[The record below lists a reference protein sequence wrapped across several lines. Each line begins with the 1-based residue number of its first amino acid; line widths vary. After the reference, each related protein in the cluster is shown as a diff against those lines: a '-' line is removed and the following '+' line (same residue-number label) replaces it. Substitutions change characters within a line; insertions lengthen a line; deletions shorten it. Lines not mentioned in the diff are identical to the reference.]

1 MENHQMLFLK
11 KNYGFFQ
18 VSFIINKTLKAEE
31 RDMDKYLIQPETCV
45 NLDDFTTYYDGE
57 IKKKDGKARL
67 KEHNKTLRDLQ
78 ELLYAEGKRKV
89 LVILQGIDTSGKD
102 STIEHVFGD
111 VNPQGTKVVNFK
123 VPSKK
128 ELAHDYL
135 WRVHQHTPGSG
146 EIVIFNRSHYE
157 DVLVVRVH
165 DLVPESVWG
174 KRYEHINAFEKLLAD
189 EGTTIMK
196 FFLNVS
202 KKEQAERFLARLDRP
217 QKRWKFNPDDLEE
230 RKHWDH
236 YKAAYE
242 DMLSR
247 TSTPWAPWYVIPCDR
262 KWYRNLVI
270 ASIIE
275 DTIKNLEM
283 QYPAEVENIDSYRDR
298 LETMIAEG

>member
-1 MENHQMLFLK
+1 
-11 KNYGFFQ
+11 
-18 VSFIINKTLKAEE
+18 
-31 RDMDKYLIQPETCV
+31 MDKYHISPDTQV
-45 NLDDFTTYYDGE
+45 DLDDFETYYIGE
-57 IKKKDGKARL
+57 IKKKEGKAKL

-78 ELLYAEGKRKV
+78 ELLYAENKRKV

-102 STIEHVFGD
+102 GTIEHVFGD
-111 VNPQGTKVVNFK
+111 VNPQGTNVFNFK

-135 WRVHQHTPGSG
+135 WRVHQHTPGIG

-165 DLVPESVWG
+165 ELAPKSVWE
-174 KRYEHINAFEKLLAD
+174 KRYDHINAFEKLLAD
-189 EGTTIMK
+189 EGTTIIK

-217 QKRWKFNPDDLEE
+217 HKRWKFNPDDLEE
-230 RKHWDH
+230 RKHWDE

-242 DMLSR
+242 GMLSR

-275 DTIKNLEM
+275 DTIKNLDM

-298 LETMIAEG
+298 LETVISEG